1 MTPWALGH
9 GLESSG
15 TTSQIREPSCM
26 GLSRWEG
33 WSTLRALQP
42 GPESPGR
49 AGRPRRH
56 WDLGPSSAA
65 HLVDTVGPHTWARDA
80 HDIWSTLQGLRSGP
94 KSPGTT
100 GQSHGPSDLISSRPR
115 QLFNTRALGHRPKS
129 PGSAGVPHR
138 PSGTGLSH
146 PGRQVDTAG
155 TPTRSRISW
164 DIWST
169 PWALG
174 PGPESPGTA
183 GRPHRPK
190 GSGPNTQNRR
200 STSWAL
206 GHETE

>member
-56 WDLGPSSAA
+56 SDLGPSSAA
-65 HLVDTVGPHTWARDA
+65 HLVDTVGLHTWARDA
-80 HDIWSTLQGLRSGP
+80 QDIWSTLQGLRSGP

-100 GQSHGPSDLISSRPR
+100 GQTHGPSDLISSRPR

-164 DIWST
+164 DMGHLVDTVGTRTRARVTWDSWST
-169 PWALG
+169 PQAKGVW
-174 PGPESPGTA
+174 PEHPESQVDFI
-183 GRPHRPK
+183 
-190 GSGPNTQNRR
+190 GPRT
-200 STSWAL
+200 
-206 GHETE
+206 